1 MLGTN
6 NAWQAAQNDREL
18 RRRGITVRKMIA
30 GIIAIAGLIAT
41 ACMEA
46 NLPLLFSHRD
56 FLPCVE
62 HIELMAA

>member
-30 GIIAIAGLIAT
+30 GIIAT